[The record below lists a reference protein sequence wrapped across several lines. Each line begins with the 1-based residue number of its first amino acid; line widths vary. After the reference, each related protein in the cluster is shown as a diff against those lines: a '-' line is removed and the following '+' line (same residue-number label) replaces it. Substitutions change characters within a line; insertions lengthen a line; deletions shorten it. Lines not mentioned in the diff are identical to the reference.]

1 MAQMLTLIPAIISA
15 FSSIGGI
22 IASVKES
29 KDRLRE
35 ADDKVKA
42 AEQLEVD
49 LEDKLDTYTEW
60 TGNLVKYAQCL
71 RAYKII
77 EDEVTDLRGI
87 EDSLCALLGVTADE
101 DLTQQYL
108 DQIEEKVTFLRE
120 TSKENLD
127 NVDASYIL
135 GLADDTRRHVD
146 MSRARLDIKDFAYI
160 KEEILQAGRDA
171 GNLVVTYN
179 ARMDALIDGLMSVT
193 AG

>member
-1 MAQMLTLIPAIISA
+1 MAQMLTLIPTIITA
-15 FSSIGGI
+15 FSSIAGI
-22 IASVKES
+22 IVSVKES
-29 KDRLRE
+29 KEKLRD

-42 AEQLEVD
+42 AEQIEAELEEK
-49 LEDKLDTYTEW
+49 LETYTDW
-60 TGNLVKYAQCL
+60 TSNLVKYAQCL

-77 EDEVTDLRGI
+77 EDEVSELKGI

-101 DLTQQYL
+101 ELTQQYL

-120 TSKENLD
+120 TSKENMD
-127 NVDASYIL
+127 NVDASNIL

-160 KEEILQAGRDA
+160 KDEILEASRNA
-171 GNLVVTYN
+171 GNSMVTYN

-193 AG
+193 T